1 MFFKIDVLKN
11 FAIFT
16 RNKFIKKRLQHRS
29 FSVNIAKFL
38 RTTFFCKTPP
48 VALQYQLKKW
58 TSLHFPGHCKVK
70 WEKID
75 VWEDPKPTSLSP
87 PYRFWFGFDVKSFIT
102 RFNPIAWTLSP
113 SSHLILWNL
122 WFSYFVHIAGAH
134 YATVYY
140 CSTFTI
146 HFDHLKFMRGE
157 LDVKGLIMNLLL
169 VPRLKRNFEIYHNP
183 LVPGGNKRSYVLKQ
197 TCN

>member
-1 MFFKIDVLKN
+1 MFFKISQYLQE
-11 FAIFT
+11 
-16 RNKFIKKRLQHRS
+16 NKFIKNRLQQRS

-38 RTTFFCKTPP
+38 RTFFCKTPP

>member
-1 MFFKIDVLKN
+1 MFFKISQYLQE
-11 FAIFT
+11 
-16 RNKFIKKRLQHRS
+16 NKFIKNRLQQRY

-58 TSLHFPGHCKVK
+58 TSLHFPRHCKVK

-122 WFSYFVHIAGAH
+122 RFSYFVHIAGAH

>member
-1 MFFKIDVLKN
+1 MFERI
-11 FAIFT
+11 
-16 RNKFIKKRLQHRS
+16 
-29 FSVNIAKFL
+29 
-38 RTTFFCKTPP
+38 
-48 VALQYQLKKW
+48 
-58 TSLHFPGHCKVK
+58 
-70 WEKID
+70 
-75 VWEDPKPTSLSP
+75 LSP
-87 PYRFWFGFDVKSFIT
+87 PLRPRTSNRYFSLTYIILENIIYSQFNDRMWINYRFWFGFDVKSFIT